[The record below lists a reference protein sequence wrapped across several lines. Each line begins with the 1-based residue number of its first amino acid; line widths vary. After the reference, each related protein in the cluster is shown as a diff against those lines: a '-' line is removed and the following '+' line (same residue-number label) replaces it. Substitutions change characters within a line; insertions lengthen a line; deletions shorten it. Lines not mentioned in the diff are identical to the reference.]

1 MKTPLIR
8 QGEGPAAAHAR
19 RLDELEAERRKLERA
34 ISIAQTTELAP
45 AGNRIGY
52 RSAPGDLQR
61 LRAIPCIAEGV
72 GGTIPG
78 TNPLAALIAK
88 ERRQAA

>member
-1 MKTPLIR
+1 MKPRLIR
-8 QGEGPAAAHAR
+8 QGEGPAAAIARQHA
-19 RLDELEAERRKLERA
+19 EHENERRALERA
-34 ISIAQTTELAP
+34 ISIAHTSELEP

-78 TNPLAALIAK
+78 TNPLAALIAA
-88 ERRQAA
+88 ERRNAA